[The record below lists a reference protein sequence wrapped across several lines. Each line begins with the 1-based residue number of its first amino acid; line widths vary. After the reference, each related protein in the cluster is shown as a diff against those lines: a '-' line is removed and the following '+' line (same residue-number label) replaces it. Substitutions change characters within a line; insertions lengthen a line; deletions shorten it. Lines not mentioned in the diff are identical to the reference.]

1 MKLSIRSRHFDL
13 APELHDQI
21 TRRVHFALSRLDG
34 SIQAVDITIAD
45 INGPRGGADK
55 QCQIR
60 VRGPALKTIVIEH
73 LGLDSLATVS
83 LALDRAARA
92 VLRRVARR
100 RAFASSTSA

>member
-13 APELHDQI
+13 TPELHDQI

-34 SIQAVDITIAD
+34 SIESVDITIAD
-45 INGPRGGADK
+45 VNGPRGGADK
-55 QCQIR
+55 QCRIR
-60 VRGPALKTIVIEH
+60 VRGRALKTIVIEH

-100 RAFASSTSA
+100 RAFANSTSA